1 MDVRTTLEPLL
12 KDLPDD
18 SLRQL
23 IEFARFLAWREERKS
38 WQQFGETQ
46 LARAYGHDEPDYSES
61 DIKPEHDA

>member
-23 IEFARFLAWREERKS
+23 IEFAAIPGLAGGAKKLATIR
-38 WQQFGETQ
+38 ETQ

>member
-46 LARAYGHDEPDYSES
+46 LARAYGPDEPDYSES
-61 DIKPEHDA
+61 DIKPERDA